1 MAAPQMPA
9 RTMDSIV
16 SALLDETETEV
27 RDQTFKNMP
36 VANRLW
42 SQKEPGSGGDDI
54 HRWPVSAGLNPN
66 AKMISSDADT
76 VTWTATQTVTTAW
89 WDSMALFAVP
99 VQGSL
104 IRNAKLQGKAAIINL
119 VELEVKQATTTLKRM
134 FSSQTFGDGTT
145 PGTMIGLQGILPSS
159 GVGSNTVYNIP
170 EVTNRYWRNLYFNS
184 VGSWAVHGL
193 FGSTDDIITQA
204 YLSCSDNGADTPDLF
219 ITDVTVAMAY
229 ARAEGRTRQTTSRAE
244 LAQIG
249 RAAMGSENNPG
260 AWLPIY
266 NADMLWDVQCPTGY
280 GYFVH
285 SSDFKLIEDPAFN
298 MRWLGPLQIGNQPFL
313 TGRVLTYRC
322 QSEVYRRNWNA
333 VLTGITP

>member
-1 MAAPQMPA
+1 
-9 RTMDSIV
+9 MDSLY

-27 RDQTFKNMP
+27 RSQVFMNMP

-42 SQKEPGSGGDDI
+42 KNREPGSGGDDI
-54 HRWPVSAGLNPN
+54 HRWPVSAGMNQY
-66 AKMISSDADT
+66 AKMIQSDADT
-76 VTWTATQTVTTAW
+76 VQWGSTQTATTAW
-89 WDSMALFAVP
+89 FDSFALFAVP
-99 VQGSL
+99 VQDSL
-104 IRNAKLQGKAAIINL
+104 IRQAKLRGKAAIINL
-119 VELEVKQATTTLKRM
+119 VELETKQAANTMKRM
-134 FSSQTFGDGTT
+134 FSSQTFGDGTV
-145 PGTMIGLQGILPSS
+145 PGTLIGLSGILPST

-170 EVTNRYWRNLYFNS
+170 EVTNKFWRNQYFTS
-184 VGSWAVHGL
+184 VGSWPVHGL

-219 ITDVTVAMAY
+219 ISDVTVAMAY

-244 LAQIG
+244 LANIG
-249 RAAMGSENNPG
+249 RGAMGPEGSPG
-260 AWLPIY
+260 EWLPIY
-266 NADMLWDVQCPTGY
+266 NASFLWDVQCPTGY

-285 SSDFKLIEDPAFN
+285 TEDFKLIEDPSFN

-333 VLTGITP
+333 VLTGILP

>member
-9 RTMDSIV
+9 RNTDSLL

-42 SQKEPGSGGDDI
+42 AQKEPGSGGDDI

-66 AKMISSDADT
+66 AKMIQSDADT
-76 VTWTATQTVTTAW
+76 VTWTATQTATTAW

-104 IRNAKLQGKAAIINL
+104 IREAKLKSKAAIINL
-119 VELEVKQATTTLKRM
+119 VELELKQATHTLKRM
-134 FSSQTFGDGTT
+134 ISSQTFGDGTI
-145 PGTMIGLQGILPSS
+145 PGTLIGLSGILPSS

-170 EVTNRYWRNLYFNS
+170 EVSNRFWRNLYFNS
-184 VGSWAVHGL
+184 VGSWPVHGL

-204 YLSCSDNGADTPDLF
+204 YLSGSDNGADTPNLA
-219 ITDVTVAMAY
+219 ITDITVAMAY

-249 RAAMGSENNPG
+249 RAAVPETQAG

-266 NADMLWDVQCPTGY
+266 NADLVWDVQCPTGY
-280 GYFVH
+280 MYMVH
-285 SSDFKLIEDPAFN
+285 TEDFMLIEDPSFN

-322 QSEVYRRNWNA
+322 QSEVYRRNWNV
-333 VLTGITP
+333 VLTGITG

>member
-9 RTMDSIV
+9 RNMDSLL

-42 SQKEPGSGGDDI
+42 AQKEPGSGGDDI

-66 AKMISSDADT
+66 AKMIQSDADT
-76 VTWTATQTVTTAW
+76 VTWTATQTATTAW

-104 IRNAKLQGKAAIINL
+104 IREAKLKSKAAIINL
-119 VELEVKQATTTLKRM
+119 VELELKQATHTLKRM
-134 FSSQTFGDGTT
+134 ISSQTFGDGTI
-145 PGTMIGLQGILPSS
+145 PGTLIGLSGILPSA

-170 EVTNRYWRNLYFNS
+170 EVSNRFWRNLYFNS
-184 VGSWAVHGL
+184 VGSWPVHGL

-204 YLSCSDNGADTPDLF
+204 YLSGSDNGADTPNLA
-219 ITDVTVAMAY
+219 ITDITVAMAY

-249 RAAMGSENNPG
+249 RAAVPETQAG

-266 NADMLWDVQCPTGY
+266 NADLVWDVQCPTGY
-280 GYFVH
+280 MYMVH
-285 SSDFKLIEDPAFN
+285 TEDFKLIEDPSFN

-322 QSEVYRRNWNA
+322 QSETYRRNWNV
-333 VLTGITP
+333 VLTGITG